1 MMKSIPISQEQLA
14 ALCRR
19 HHVQRLALFGS
30 ALREDFRPESDVDV
44 LVTFEPDAEIG
55 FLALSRLRRELE
67 AIFNRPVDLAPQEGL
82 KSRIRESVLASAEPI
97 YAR

>member
-1 MMKSIPISQEQLA
+1 MKSIPISQEQLA

-19 HHVQRLALFGS
+19 HRVQRLAIFGS

-44 LVTFEPDAEIG
+44 LVTFEPDAEID

-67 AIFNRPVDLAPQEGL
+67 AIFNRPVDLVPQEGL
-82 KSRIRESVLASAEPI
+82 KSRIRENVLASSELI
-97 YAR
+97 YAA